1 MDVKPK
7 RNGSVSKLPNA
18 IHRFKSTR
26 HANFNHSIT
35 ERSNVGDDINI
46 PRANISGTKI
56 NFFDFSIESLKLGS
70 DLIRLVRSPLLHKRL
85 EHMLVV
91 LTLLVEFRSTL
102 GKLLLSLTLFTQPR
116 PLLPLRL
123 FLGLFSILIPER
135 QIELLKTKHMVPSIN
150 PQVDERAKTFHLFAS
165 TLQPFTSRL
174 TITSFNGEDAILN
187 LRIVGAQHHF

>member
-1 MDVKPK
+1 
-7 RNGSVSKLPNA
+7 
-18 IHRFKSTR
+18 
-26 HANFNHSIT
+26 
-35 ERSNVGDDINI
+35 
-46 PRANISGTKI
+46 
-56 NFFDFSIESLKLGS
+56 
-70 DLIRLVRSPLLHKRL
+70 
-85 EHMLVV
+85 MLVV

-102 GKLLLSLTLFTQPR
+102 SKLLLSLALFTQPR

-123 FLGLFSILIPER
+123 FLSLFSILIPER

-174 TITSFNGEDAILN
+174 TITSFNSEDAILD